1 MNRKLGLLAGAAALV
16 LLCGYTRGPL
26 ILGPGSGVRTRTPP
40 MVRPLR
46 EDVSVIPIISVGDSL
61 APPDTVRDAFL
72 FAPEPDGL
80 GIRKIGNGLAEIY
93 VAHELSWHGGF
104 NGARVSRLAIDLRNF
119 GAVGGD
125 YLVDG
130 SEGYDRFG
138 AASLVGPED
147 GFLAPTFLVNEESID
162 GIYRGIVVAVD
173 ARDGTVKNLPWLGHF
188 SHESTVIVPVSS
200 GKIVAIL
207 TENSYPGE
215 SQLYMYVANNDSD
228 FLSGR
233 GRLYVLR
240 GDPPEGRPDT
250 RLASLASKG
259 RPLTG
264 RFVPLFPQEEG
275 GRINVNELPARLE
288 AQAQGMGCLNFAR
301 LEDVTPVKD
310 QPNAFYFVDTGADD
324 FYDPV
329 TGRPV
334 TGAGRLYYVRLDP
347 FNPTH
352 VEELSVALDGDESD
366 DLYRPDNLATDDRYV
381 WIQEDPGGRGI
392 HTARILRYD
401 TNTRRVEPM
410 AECAEWDA
418 KGNYLP
424 RGIGGEWESTGMVD
438 ASDLFGPDTWL
449 IAVQANN
456 LWLPQFRNRKGGGQL
471 LLLRGP
477 GYSSAKAGEAK
488 SKPEKGAAE
497 KKEVKGRSGG

>member
-1 MNRKLGLLAGAAALV
+1 VNRRIGILAGAAALV

-26 ILGPGSGVRTRTPP
+26 ILGPGSGVRTHTPP

-46 EDVSVIPIISVGDSL
+46 DDVSVVPIFSVGDTL
-61 APPDTVRDAFL
+61 APPDTVTGAFI
-72 FAPEPDGL
+72 FPPEPDGL
-80 GIRKIGNGLAEIY
+80 GIRRTENGLAEIY
-93 VAHELSWHGGF
+93 VAHELSWHDGF
-104 NGARVSRLAIDLRNF
+104 NGAMVSRLAIDLRNL
-119 GAVGGD
+119 GVVGGD

-130 SEGYDRFG
+130 SEGYTRFC
-138 AASLVGPED
+138 AASLVGPQD
-147 GFLAPTFLVNEESID
+147 GFLSPTFLVNEESID

-207 TENSYPGE
+207 TEDAYPGE
-215 SQLYMYVANNDSD
+215 SQLYMYVADTD
-228 FLSGR
+228 TEFLSGR
-233 GRLYVLR
+233 GRLYVFR
-240 GDPPEGRPDT
+240 ADPPEGRPNT
-250 RLASLASKG
+250 RLASMASKS
-259 RPLTG
+259 RSLSG

-275 GRINVNELPARLE
+275 GRINVNELPGRLE
-288 AQAQGMGCLNFAR
+288 VQAQGMGCLNFAR
-301 LEDVTPVKD
+301 LEDVTPVKN

-334 TGAGRLYYVRLDP
+334 TGAGRLYYVQLDP

-352 VEELSVALDGDESD
+352 VEELRVVLDGDESD

-424 RGIGGEWESTGMVD
+424 RGIGGEWESTGIVD
-438 ASDLFGPDTWL
+438 ASDLFGADTWL
-449 IAVQANN
+449 IAVQAHN
-456 LWLPQFRNRKGGGQL
+456 LRAPQFRNRQGGGQL

-477 GYSSAKAGEAK
+477 GYSSAKAGQTKRE
-488 SKPEKGAAE
+488 SKPKQAKGTPE
-497 KKEVKGRSGG
+497 KKP